1 MGLSKATARLN
12 GFNEDPGMTYGITG
26 NTSKEQLWEP
36 VAELVEWLS
45 ARGASYALAGPV
57 SDGLARRGLL
67 PRELSARHAVLDLA
81 TTADIIL
88 SFGGDGTLLNTAHFV
103 GRHAT
108 PILGI
113 NIGRLGFLADTEVEQ
128 MRAAID
134 EIERGKY
141 RVEERMVLH
150 VQVESGHVHEERW
163 SLNEVVLQR
172 SGISGLIAI
181 DVDVDGTR
189 LNSYWADGLI
199 CATPTGSTAY
209 SLAAGGPILAP
220 GCSSMVLTPLAP
232 HTLTVRPVVLPDTST
247 IRIRVRNPEL
257 AHVVSTDGRSI
268 VFERSE
274 TLVTVTR
281 AGHSVRLVRLLDQHF
296 FQTIRTK
303 LMWGLRKES

>member
-1 MGLSKATARLN
+1 
-12 GFNEDPGMTYGITG
+12 MTYGITG
-26 NTSKEQLWEP
+26 NTTKDQLWEP
-36 VAELVEWLS
+36 VSELVKWLS
-45 ARGASYALAGPV
+45 
-57 SDGLARRGLL
+57 RRGSSFVLATPL
-67 PRELSARHAVLDLA
+67 AEGLVERDLASRELCVRHSALDLA

-103 GRHAT
+103 GRHGT

-113 NIGRLGFLADTEVEQ
+113 NMGRLGFLADTEVEQ
-128 MRAAID
+128 MRSAVD

-189 LNSYWADGLI
+189 LNTYWADGLI

-220 GCSSMVLTPLAP
+220 GCSSIVLTPLAP

-247 IRIRVRNPEL
+247 IRVRVRNPDL
-257 AHVVSTDGRSI
+257 AHVVSMDGRSI
-268 VFERSE
+268 VFEHSE
-274 TLVTVTR
+274 TLVTITR